1 MIKTPFVFKEIP
13 LGQIQRDP
21 DQPRKDFGT
30 DGDENRLL
38 ISIRDI
44 GIQSPITVS
53 EIEPDKYLIADGHRR
68 YICAQKLGLETVPCR
83 VYQKLGTGDFETIRF
98 EIQNNRRPWK
108 PLERSEALTRIK
120 EANNFRTN
128 KELAAYLHISEILIS
143 NSFGIRNQKIEYI
156 GLMEKYDLNESYR
169 VEFVHLKQK
178 IRKIKDI
185 EADEIILRIFKK
197 VEQDVIK
204 SSKEFRKL
212 GRIFLRAS
220 ANANEAELYE
230 FLTDPYMRVSEL
242 EQRTLNSGFSLLIEQ
257 LLQKIIGKRSE
268 GIEFSSQERSFLVQL
283 KELLSLV
290 V

>member
-1 MIKTPFVFKEIP
+1 MNKTPFIFKEIQ
-13 LGQIQRDP
+13 LDQIQRDP

-30 DGDENRLL
+30 EGDENRLL

-53 EIEPDKYLIADGHRR
+53 EIEPDKYIIADGHRR
-68 YICAQKLGLETVPCR
+68 YICAQKLNLETVPCR
-83 VYQKLGTGDFETIRF
+83 VYKKLGRGDFETIRF

-120 EANNFRTN
+120 EANNFKTN
-128 KELAAYLHISEILIS
+128 KELAAYLHISEILVS

-156 GLMEKYDLNESYR
+156 GLMEKYDLNETYR

-185 EADEIILRIFKK
+185 EADEIILRIFQK
-197 VEQDVIK
+197 VAQGTIK

-220 ANANEAELYE
+220 ANEEALYN
-230 FLTDPYMRVSEL
+230 FLTDPDMTVRML
-242 EQRTLNSGFSLLIEQ
+242 EQHGLNSGFSLLIEQ
-257 LLQKIIGKRSE
+257 LIQKIVGKRSE

-283 KELLSLV
+283 KDLLNTAV
-290 V
+290 